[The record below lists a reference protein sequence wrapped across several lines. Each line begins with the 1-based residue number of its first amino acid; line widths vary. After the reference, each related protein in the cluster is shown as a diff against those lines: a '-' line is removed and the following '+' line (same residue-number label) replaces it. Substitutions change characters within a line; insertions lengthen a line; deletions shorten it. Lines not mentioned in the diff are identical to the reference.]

1 MSIVGYILGLGD
13 RHPSNLMLHRF
24 SGKLV
29 HVDFGDCFEVAQ
41 HRDKYPER
49 IPFRLT
55 RMLTN
60 AMEVSGIEG
69 TFRDTC
75 QRVMTVLR
83 SNKGSVIAMLEA
95 FVHDPLI
102 NCRLLGG
109 AVADARPATGAASI
123 TMGGA
128 PINKHDTDQAATSV
142 ILQNMLMS
150 TGDLSQGGL
159 SSSDGSS
166 DDEDGGSSWEAPPPM
181 VHSLHQRHSSL
192 RQAHAEAAPNHQ
204 ALNQKAVEVMK
215 RVQNKLHGR
224 DFIEDKVLQVDEQ
237 VCMGRGG
244 C

>member
-1 MSIVGYILGLGD
+1 
-13 RHPSNLMLHRF
+13 MLHRF

-41 HRDKYPER
+41 HRDKFPER

-102 NCRLLGG
+102 NWRLLLRD
-109 AVADARPATGAASI
+109 ADAKPATGAASM

-128 PINKHDTDQAATSV
+128 SNNKHDTDQAPISV
-142 ILQNMLMS
+142 IRQNMQMS

-166 DDEDGGSSWEAPPPM
+166 DDEDGGSSCEAPPI
-181 VHSLHQRHSSL
+181 VARSVAESVHQRRSSL

-237 VCMGRGG
+237 VIFWGG
-244 C
+244 GVPALMLSQEM